1 LIFAPFDK
9 ADRSGHAFGA
19 RVLVEGADLPLTEQ
33 SATGLALVFH
43 ELATNAVKSGSL
55 SLPNGSVR
63 LTLSINDD
71 HLAAT
76 WIEVGGPRLSG
87 PPDQEGFGSLLMR
100 RVVSSQFG
108 GELRH
113 DWHAEGVTVH
123 LSVPL
128 ERLGP
133 PQ

>member
-1 LIFAPFDK
+1 MIFAPFDK
-9 ADRSGHAFGA
+9 SGQSLGA
-19 RVLVEGADLPLTEQ
+19 RVVVEGADLPLTEQ

-63 LTLSINDD
+63 LTLAVNDD

-87 PPDQEGFGSLLMR
+87 PPNQEGFGSLLMR
-100 RVVSSQFG
+100 QVIASQFG

-113 DWHAEGVTVH
+113 DWHPSGVTVH

-128 ERLGP
+128 GRLGP